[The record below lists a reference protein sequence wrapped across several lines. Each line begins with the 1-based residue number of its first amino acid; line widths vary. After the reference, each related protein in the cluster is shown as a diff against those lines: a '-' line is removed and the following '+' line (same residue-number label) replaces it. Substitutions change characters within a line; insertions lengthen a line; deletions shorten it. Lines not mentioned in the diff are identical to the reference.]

1 MTTMIYS
8 KKRSLFG
15 KQVKAKDLAYQELED
30 ISLKLLHYQNEQML
44 VNKQVM
50 YLQERQAQL
59 RKQTLDGVFD
69 TVPTYVAPY
78 TVKDVE

>member
-1 MTTMIYS
+1 MTTAPYI
-8 KKRSLFG
+8 KKRSMFG
-15 KQVKAKDLAYQELED
+15 KQAKAKDLAYQELEA
-30 ISLKLLHYQNEQML
+30 ISLKLLHYQNEQLL

-69 TVPTYVAPY
+69 NVPTYAVPNTGKAA
-78 TVKDVE
+78 E